1 MNDTTNV
8 GRRRDINNVKDVSR
22 QMQDISLFMLWMNI

>member
-22 QMQDISLFMLWMNI
+22 QMQDISLFML